1 MDNVQLADEVLRCWK
16 INNEVDII
24 LLRALPAV
32 IWPMKIP
39 GYQLKTVRMM
49 GAHLHNARCGWI
61 NTLGR
66 KWKIVAPPM
75 VDNKAISVKEL
86 IVALNASAETM
97 IELLATGLDN
107 NNKLPGFAQ
116 GAVQFMHYMVAHE
129 AHHRGQ
135 LIMISRQLGHPFPAP
150 VMGKLWQWSKL

>member
-1 MDNVQLADEVLRCWK
+1 MDTHQLTDEIIRCWK
-16 INNEVDII
+16 INHAVDII
-24 LLRALPAV
+24 LLSDLPAA

-39 GYQLKTVRMM
+39 GYRHKTVQMM
-49 GAHLHNARCGWI
+49 AAHLHNARCGWI

-66 KWKIVAPPM
+66 KWKIMAPPM
-75 VDNKAISVKEL
+75 VDNKE
-86 IVALNASAETM
+86 VALKALIAALNGSARAM

-107 NNKLPGFAQ
+107 NNKLPGFAP

-135 LIMISRQLGHPFPAP
+135 LIMASRQLGHPFPAP
-150 VMGKLWQWSKL
+150 VMGKLWQWSTL

>member
-39 GYQLKTVRMM
+39 GYPLKTVRMM

-66 KWKIVAPPM
+66 KWKIVAPSM
-75 VDNKAISVKEL
+75 VDNKQISVKEL
-86 IVALNASAETM
+86 IVALNASAGTM

-107 NNKLPGFAQ
+107 DNKLPGFAP

>member
-1 MDNVQLADEVLRCWK
+1 MDNVQLTDEVLRCWK
-16 INNEVDII
+16 INNEVNII
-24 LLRALPAV
+24 LLRALPAA

-75 VDNKAISVKEL
+75 VDNKE
-86 IVALNASAETM
+86 VALKALIAALNVSAQAM
-97 IELLATGLDN
+97 IEL
-107 NNKLPGFAQ
+107 
-116 GAVQFMHYMVAHE
+116 
-129 AHHRGQ
+129 
-135 LIMISRQLGHPFPAP
+135 
-150 VMGKLWQWSKL
+150 

>member
-1 MDNVQLADEVLRCWK
+1 MDIHQLTNEVLRCWK

-24 LLRALPAV
+24 LLKALPAA

-39 GYQLKTVRMM
+39 GYQHKTVRMM

-66 KWKIVAPPM
+66 KWKILSPPM
-75 VDNKAISVKEL
+75 VGNKEVSVKGL
-86 IVALNASAETM
+86 IAVLNASAETM
-97 IELLATGLDN
+97 IELFATGLDN
-107 NNKLPGFAQ
+107 NNKLPGFAP
-116 GAVQFMHYMVAHE
+116 GAVQFVHYMVAHE

-135 LIMISRQLGHPFPAP
+135 LIMISRQLGYPFPAQ